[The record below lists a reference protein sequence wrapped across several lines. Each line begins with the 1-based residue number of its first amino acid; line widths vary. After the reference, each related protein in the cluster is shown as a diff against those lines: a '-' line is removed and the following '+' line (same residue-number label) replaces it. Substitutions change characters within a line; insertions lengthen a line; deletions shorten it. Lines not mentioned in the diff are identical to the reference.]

1 MPPRSGGSFRTC
13 YLNLIFGRRI
23 KDKSRCDSFMV
34 ENPCSVMAAG
44 GRCGIFGAWHSD
56 VFPVLAQRYD
66 VILGHREAPSDI
78 KAQ

>member
-1 MPPRSGGSFRTC
+1 
-13 YLNLIFGRRI
+13 
-23 KDKSRCDSFMV
+23 MV

-66 VILGHREAPSDI
+66 VILGHRGAPSDI